1 MTMALDFDD
10 PVWLRLG
17 FVNDRRYNWTSGND
31 VTRATRDRRFW
42 MGWHRWD
49 LTMPWFEMIRIPAGY
64 VGGTLCWRGTVM
76 WESENERFT
85 RWPGEG
91 CRTIEAADAGRR
103 VFGIA
108 IVPDTLAM
116 RIDPPWTIWA
126 RQLLVGALA
135 FAGLAGLVI
144 TLVRVQR
151 QWTILPLDRCWTF
164 GPCHRDRRCELSR
177 RRSAVR
183 RRG

>member
-1 MTMALDFDD
+1 
-10 PVWLRLG
+10 
-17 FVNDRRYNWTSGND
+17 
-31 VTRATRDRRFW
+31 
-42 MGWHRWD
+42 MGWQRWH
-49 LTMPWFEMIRIPAGY
+49 LTMPWFEMIRIPTGY

-91 CRTIEAADAGRR
+91 CRAIEAADAGQR

-144 TLVRVQR
+144 TLCAFRGR
-151 QWTILPLDRCWTF
+151 RPSCRWPLLAFRPSSSRSTMRASSAAF
-164 GPCHRDRRCELSR
+164 GRLTAAMTGFSMTV
-177 RRSAVR
+177 SAAPSCKS
-183 RRG
+183 